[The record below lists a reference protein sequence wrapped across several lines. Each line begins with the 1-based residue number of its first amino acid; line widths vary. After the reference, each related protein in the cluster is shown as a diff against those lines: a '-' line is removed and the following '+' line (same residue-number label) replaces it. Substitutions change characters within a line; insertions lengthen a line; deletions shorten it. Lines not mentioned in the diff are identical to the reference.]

1 MEALLAILDKLVVA
15 GGENPL
21 RLFAYLYPAGGWLI
35 LLGITFWMVKMVWV
49 DQRIGHFQSDFKWI
63 LLAID
68 VPKENLQ
75 TPRAVE
81 NVFSHLAGAHET
93 RDLIEKYYYAQ
104 YQRWFS
110 MEIVSIE
117 GYVQFLIRAEKKHI
131 DLTEAAIYAQ
141 YPNAEITPVEDYM
154 ENYPHHY
161 PDKDWDCWGV
171 EFQHVKEYIFPIR
184 TYIDFEHKLEKE
196 GNFKDPMAVLMEQFT
211 HIGRGEMAAIQIICQ
226 PINQKWKEKGFKHA
240 REVMGREDE
249 AKASWIE
256 KIIGSPFKLLIWIT
270 EEIFGMVGE
279 EEEKSK
285 ADQWLAFKLTP
296 GERAGLEALEEKCSK
311 VGWGVK
317 IRGIYVARKEVFQKS
332 KVHFG
337 MVGYFKQF
345 TNEGSNGIKP
355 DYKGTGTTAHYI
367 FKDVRKNWRKN
378 HIFHAF
384 KARSDWRGRLPT
396 ILNVEELATIWHFP
410 MAYIAAPSLRKAEVK
425 RVEAPVGLPIV
436 ETEEEAMRPK
446 YRDIA
451 PRPMVGRPTFVT
463 TLPASDAGGEKG
475 GQHEAEESRPTVRKK
490 AAPPPGLPFV

>member
-1 MEALLAILDKLVVA
+1 MDALLSILDQLIAA
-15 GGENPL
+15 GGENPFN
-21 RLFAYLYPAGGWLI
+21 LFAYLYPRGGWLI
-35 LLGITFWMVKMVWV
+35 FFGIAFWMTKMVWG
-49 DQRIGHFQSDFKWI
+49 DQRIGHFQTTQFKWI
-63 LLAID
+63 LLAVD

-75 TPRAVE
+75 SARAVE
-81 NVFSHLAGAHET
+81 NIFSHMAGAHES
-93 RDLIEKYYYAQ
+93 RDLIEKYFDGQ

-110 MEIVSIE
+110 FEIVSIE
-117 GYVQFLIRAEKKHI
+117 GYVQFLIRTDKKLI

-154 ENYPHHY
+154 GNYPHHY

-171 EFQHVKEYIFPIR
+171 EFQHVKEYFFPIR

-196 GNFKDPMAVLMEQFT
+196 GAFKDPMAVLMEQLT
-211 HIGRGEMAAIQIICQ
+211 HIGKGEMAAIQIIAQ
-226 PINQKWKEKGFKHA
+226 PIGQKWKEKGFKYA
-240 REVMGREDE
+240 REVMGKKDE
-249 AKASWIE
+249 VQESILE
-256 KIIGSPFKLLIWIT
+256 KVIGAPLKLLIWIT
-270 EEIFGMVGE
+270 EEIFGMTGG

-285 ADQWLAFKLTP
+285 EDQWLAFKLTP
-296 GERAGLEALEEKCSK
+296 GERTGLEAIENKCSK

-317 IRGIYVARKEVFQKS
+317 IRGIYVGRKEVFQKS

-337 MVGYFKQF
+337 MIGYFKQF

-367 FKDVRKNWRKN
+367 FKDVRKSWRKN

-410 MAYIAAPSLRKAEVK
+410 LAYIAAPSLRKAEVK

-446 YRDIA
+446 FREIV
-451 PRPMVGRPTFVT
+451 PRPLVGRPTFT
-463 TLPASDAGGEKG
+463 TSATSEKKSENEGEYEGDGRPA
-475 GQHEAEESRPTVRKK
+475 VRRK
-490 AAPPPGLPFV
+490 AAPPPSLPFV